1 VTKLDQSMEAIVSEA
16 QKSLKE
22 VNAESTYLDTKRRA
36 LQAIVALAQN
46 GKAPRGEY
54 QRTQPATCEKC
65 GKVFRS
71 AHPGRHAEA
80 CPGAQ
85 VTEGVAQ

>member
-1 VTKLDQSMEAIVSEA
+1 MTKLDQSLEAIVSEA
-16 QKSLKE
+16 QQSLKE
-22 VNAESTYLDTKRRA
+22 VNAEITYLDTKRRA

-46 GKAPRGEY
+46 GSAPRKY
-54 QRTQPATCEKC
+54 RPTQPHTCEKC

-71 AHPGRHAEA
+71 AYPGRHAEA
-80 CPGAQ
+80 CPGAP